1 MCIGADVLLQFMHSM
16 YEGKDEAEK
25 KVDELKDQK
34 SVAASSG

>member
-1 MCIGADVLLQFMHSM
+1 MHSM